1 MVQIP
6 LLLIYISDILLTPLF
21 GVHPLLII
29 LPAIIA
35 TLTLY
40 MFLKRVSTRT
50 SCWVAT
56 IIILIAGVI
65 LAVPVEH
72 AYWIALQRVMFGQLL
87 AVILLTLMTV
97 GMRSVQH

>member
-1 MVQIP
+1 MVQIL

-40 MFLKRVSTRT
+40 MFLKRVSIGEIRLGGVPRGTVRELRPDET
-50 SCWVAT
+50 EYLS
-56 IIILIAGVI
+56 LI
-65 LAVPVEH
+65 
-72 AYWIALQRVMFGQLL
+72 
-87 AVILLTLMTV
+87 
-97 GMRSVQH
+97 

>member
-1 MVQIP
+1 MVQIL

-40 MFLKRVSTRT
+40 MFLKR
-50 SCWVAT
+50 
-56 IIILIAGVI
+56 GVI

-72 AYWIALQRVMFGQLL
+72 AYWIALQRVMFGQFL

>member
-1 MVQIP
+1 MVQIL

-65 LAVPVEH
+65 LAVPVEQ

>member
-1 MVQIP
+1 MVQIL

-56 IIILIAGVI
+56 IIILI
-65 LAVPVEH
+65 PVEH

>member
-1 MVQIP
+1 MVQIL

-56 IIILIAGVI
+56 IIILIAGSSWPFRLNTPIGLRYNASCLVN
-65 LAVPVEH
+65 
-72 AYWIALQRVMFGQLL
+72 YWQ
-87 AVILLTLMTV
+87 
-97 GMRSVQH
+97 

>member
-1 MVQIP
+1 MVQIL

-56 IIILIAGVI
+56 IIIL
-65 LAVPVEH
+65 AVPVEH